1 MSQQSA
7 DRKKVYDEQDK
18 EITDLQKKYN
28 VDIQEVLNAVIAADN
43 DLGKAEEYL
52 KERTKK

>member
-7 DRKKVYDEQDK
+7 DRKKFYDEQDK

-28 VDIQEVLNAVIAADN
+28 VDTQEVLNALIAADN